1 MSPMNSNAALMT
13 RSLQMRNSLLTAATA
28 AGAAGAAGQPA
39 SGGQP
44 SPSTASALLASQAAA
59 AAMFNHQQASAASL
73 FAAANIKS
81 NSAASGVAGVHQ
93 ISILQSNG
101 LAAASQGEAEVISR
115 GQKFLA
121 TTYLNQ
127 NLAVPQ
133 SQSGH
138 SIAAADP
145 QQIDFSLPITST
157 YLRRMRALGLAAA
170 TQQGFTANTVV
181 SQ

>member
-13 RSLQMRNSLLTAATA
+13 RSLQMRNSLLTAAT
-28 AGAAGAAGQPA
+28 AAGAAGQPA

-93 ISILQSNG
+93 ISILLSNG
-101 LAAASQGEAEVISR
+101 QAAASQGQAEVISR

-133 SQSGH
+133 SGH
-138 SIAAADP
+138 YSIAAADP

>member
-13 RSLQMRNSLLTAATA
+13 RSLQMRNSLLTAAT
-28 AGAAGAAGQPA
+28 AAGAAGQPA

-101 LAAASQGEAEVISR
+101 LAAASQGQAEVISR

-127 NLAVPQ
+127 NLAVP
-133 SQSGH
+133 QSGH

>member
-93 ISILQSNG
+93 ISILQANG
-101 LAAASQGEAEVISR
+101 LVAASQGQAEVISR

-127 NLAVPQ
+127 NLAVP
-133 SQSGH
+133 QSGH